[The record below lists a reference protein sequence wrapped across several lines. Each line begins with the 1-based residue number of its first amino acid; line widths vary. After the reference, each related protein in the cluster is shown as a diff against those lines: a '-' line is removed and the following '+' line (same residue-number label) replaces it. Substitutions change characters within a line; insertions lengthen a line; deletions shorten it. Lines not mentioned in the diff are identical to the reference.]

1 MKHKQLATLLALML
15 LSFQLFAQGR
25 VSGRVY
31 DSKTGSPVEYATV
44 ALLSAQDSHL
54 VTGTVTEGNG
64 SFAVPV
70 DFGRYLLRV
79 SCMSY
84 QTYFYPQTVVLTK
97 NHA

>member
-44 ALLSAQDSHL
+44 ALLILIYSL
-54 VTGTVTEGNG
+54 VNKQQ
-64 SFAVPV
+64 
-70 DFGRYLLRV
+70 L
-79 SCMSY
+79 
-84 QTYFYPQTVVLTK
+84 K
-97 NHA
+97 